1 MIDKQ
6 IKKADSVIA
15 ADSNGTYIIDDYL
28 KFVKGDTQAVKNLL
42 EEIEDEEILCAV
54 LEYIMMRSVEV
65 KDKMGERSLKMF
77 LKKLD
82 DICTLQGIQFQF
94 QRKQVQLM
102 MIQKAVCSKWL
113 SVFPLTQ
120 SELNLIVQARK
131 TDPFED
137 CSFNYE
143 SIKRKF
149 NRFD

>member
-28 KFVKGDTQAVKNLL
+28 KFVKGDTKAVKKLL

-54 LEYIMMRSVEV
+54 LDYIMMRSVEV

-77 LKKLD
+77 LKKLE
-82 DICTLQGIQFQF
+82 DICTLQGIQF

-120 SELNLIVQARK
+120 SELNLIVQTRK
-131 TDPFED
+131 TDAFKD